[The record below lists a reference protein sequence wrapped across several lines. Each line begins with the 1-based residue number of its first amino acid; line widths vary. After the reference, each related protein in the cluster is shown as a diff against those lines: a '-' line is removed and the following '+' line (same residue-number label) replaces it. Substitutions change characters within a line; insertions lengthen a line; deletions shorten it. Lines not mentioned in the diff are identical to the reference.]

1 MSIDVK
7 TSTGVS
13 PQATDVHEF
22 DLDLDAL
29 HEADLQD
36 DDLLAERPISGI
48 APVAKSSARKAL
60 TDRLV
65 ALGHSQGHAEV
76 IAQAVV
82 DPTAVRASLN
92 TPIRR
97 RVRGGTLL
105 CVDAQVWPPAICPSP
120 TNPRGFADLAYPA
133 GFAPTDSGRRAP
145 LTSMRTDPVDP
156 SGLLLDVLDQA
167 QLVEAISDA
176 ITMVVSTNDLKDT
189 VGREGV
195 LAPLLLVPV
204 RVQHQDDAVSD
215 IYLLIA
221 ADGSSR
227 TVATWRHWDLDESAV
242 YRHATD
248 SRALRQRMGQITTL
262 LDKDRASLAA
272 ADLARLRVA
281 QIPALIIIGYQPDE
295 QAAGGVDLHQAVM
308 SAVSL
313 VHVDPPQAWAAGSD
327 LDVKATAVLEEFTRR
342 GILTPRRA
350 EWMAGMLTPDE
361 AEGEG
366 FSHYPEVRAAAI
378 FHTLGNDRISS
389 VLNSGLRRLAGRD
402 IRPRREKRLE
412 VVCELMIR
420 PHRRALGANQE
431 KSFRNVLHRVL
442 QYPGFGDYWRVTARS
457 PEQLQE
463 AAFAELG
470 RGGPGAAARELG
482 LLGAFYLAMYG
493 ALRRSGSNT
502 VDFREP
508 AQLLRDML
516 VKPHGI
522 VQLAQAVRDGRAR
535 VQPRAVRE
543 DGSVIETATMTDKD
557 VDDAWLRDNFP
568 NTVTGTSAA
577 TVQGTA
583 GDVPGPGAEFVRA
596 RDALKTAVATLESAL
611 REIRAPLGSHS
622 RPIVEEQGLAPAFVG
637 ELVTAL
643 QNATMTLGNYK
654 FVYEARRGT
663 DTARTD
669 GADFDDP
676 SSEVRD
682 AVDYDAGSGEDNDVR
697 SGAA

>member
-1 MSIDVK
+1 MSID
-7 TSTGVS
+7 TNSSAGAS
-13 PQATDVHEF
+13 PDVTPAHAP
-22 DLDLDAL
+22 DLDLDLEAL
-29 HEADLQD
+29 NEAALQD

-48 APVAKSSARKAL
+48 APVAKSPARKAL

-76 IAQAVV
+76 VAQAVV

-105 CVDAQVWPPAICPSP
+105 CVDAQVWPPAVCPSP
-120 TNPRGFADLAYPA
+120 TNPRGFADLVYPA
-133 GFAPTDSGRRAP
+133 GFAPTDSGRRPP
-145 LTSMRTDPVDP
+145 LTTMSTDPMDP

-167 QLVEAISDA
+167 HLSEAIADT

-204 RVQHQDDAVSD
+204 RVHHQDDAVND
-215 IYLLIA
+215 IYLLVA

-248 SRALRQRMGQITTL
+248 SRALRQRMGKIMTL
-262 LDKDRASLAA
+262 LDKDRASLTA

-281 QIPALIIIGYQPDE
+281 QIPALIIVGYEPDE

-342 GILTPRRA
+342 GIVIPRRG

-366 FSHYPEVRAAAI
+366 FNRYPDVRAAAI
-378 FHTLGNDRISS
+378 FHTLGNDKVSN

-420 PHRRALGANQE
+420 PHRAALGANQE
-431 KSFRNVLHRVL
+431 KSFRGALHRVL
-442 QYPGFGDYWRVTARS
+442 LYPGFGDYWRVTARS
-457 PEQLQE
+457 PERLQD

-482 LLGAFYLAMYG
+482 LLGAFYLTMYG
-493 ALRRSGSNT
+493 AMRRSGPHSI
-502 VDFREP
+502 DRREP

-516 VKPHGI
+516 LKPHGI
-522 VQLAQAVRDGRAR
+522 VQLARTVRDGRAGL
-535 VQPRAVRE
+535 QPRAVRE
-543 DGSVIETATMTDKD
+543 DGSVIEKATMTDKE
-557 VDDAWLRDNFP
+557 VDDAWLRDTFP
-568 NTVTGTSAA
+568 NTVTGTS
-577 TVQGTA
+577 GTTAQDA
-583 GDVPGPGAEFVRA
+583 GADVPAQA
-596 RDALKTAVATLESAL
+596 
-611 REIRAPLGSHS
+611 
-622 RPIVEEQGLAPAFVG
+622 
-637 ELVTAL
+637 
-643 QNATMTLGNYK
+643 
-654 FVYEARRGT
+654 
-663 DTARTD
+663 
-669 GADFDDP
+669 P
-676 SSEVRD
+676 SSSVPVMPSRQPWQRWKQR
-682 AVDYDAGSGEDNDVR
+682 YGR
-697 SGAA
+697 SGLLSDRMAGPSSKNKASDPLSSANWSRSCKTRR